1 MLMRIFMKR
10 KYLFVLPIICAL
22 ASCSSNSEITGVDY
36 ELTDFASKVEF
47 HTSEQIE
54 VFINNIESVMQDNNL
69 NYREPYNTRL
79 LSEDMT
85 LPLAV
90 SLSWKAKA
98 KGGSISSYRVIV
110 SENKDLSN
118 PSTFTSK
125 KAHYDFYNAKV
136 DTTYYWAV
144 KVGKFVSDTH
154 SFATTTTKIRNI
166 YVDGV
171 NNVRDLGGY
180 GSIKQGLLYR
190 GGAFEKYNKNT
201 KKVEINISKAGV
213 STLKEQLGIKTEVD
227 LRRNDEDH
235 ENCDLTKSTVS
246 GLNYVALPMQYGGKN
261 ILTYDDE
268 YHNPN
273 KIKSFFELLANEANY
288 PIYFHCSQGK
298 DRTGCLAYLL
308 EALMGEEVNDL
319 YLDYL
324 FSSFSAYKNEVKP
337 TGISGYY
344 GETLDKYGE
353 ESWTLAQKVES
364 YLVNVLQISAETIVK
379 VKSIIKA

>member
-47 HTSEQIE
+47 HTTEQIE

-98 KGGSISSYRVIV
+98 KGGSISSYKVIV
-110 SENKDLSN
+110 SENEDLSN
-118 PSTFTSK
+118 SSIFTSK

-144 KVGKFVSDTH
+144 KVGKFISDTH

-201 KKVEINISKAGV
+201 KKVEISISKAGI

-246 GLNYVALPMQYGGKN
+246 GLNYVALSMQYGGKN

>member
-1 MLMRIFMKR
+1 MKR

-47 HTSEQIE
+47 HTTEQIE

-98 KGGSISSYRVIV
+98 KGGSISSYKVIV
-110 SENKDLSN
+110 SENEDLSN
-118 PSTFTSK
+118 PSIFTSK

-201 KKVEINISKAGV
+201 KKVEINISKAGI

-246 GLNYVALPMQYGGKN
+246 GLNYVSLPMQYGGKN

-273 KIKSFFELLANEANY
+273 KIKSFFELLDNEANY

>member
-1 MLMRIFMKR
+1 MKR

-47 HTSEQIE
+47 HTTEQIE

-98 KGGSISSYRVIV
+98 KGGSISSYKVIV
-110 SENKDLSN
+110 SENEDLSN
-118 PSTFTSK
+118 SSIFTSK

-144 KVGKFVSDTH
+144 KVGKFISDTH

-201 KKVEINISKAGV
+201 KKVEISISKAGI

-246 GLNYVALPMQYGGKN
+246 GLNYVALSMQYGGKN